1 MKRARLFVPFL
12 TLFLL
17 SACGQQELVDYTP
30 SVPDSPAVP
39 AVDTVSTVDPLPIQ
53 DNTLYIYTLRKPKGT
68 IAAYDEAMAAT
79 TIQGILNR
87 ECGPILYIQSQ
98 AMGMPQYWLEI
109 LSTDG
114 WLAGRTQVRLETFD
128 DLMALAI
135 NKVNRCVIWD
145 PSVPATVNVATTIVK
160 EYDDGTMPDYHKV
173 SHGESFLEFL
183 SGSERRGLYLMDEP
197 EAALSPQRQLSLL
210 IYIARMAAA
219 GSQFIIATH
228 SPILLGTP
236 DAEILEFSSDGIRPC
251 AYEDT
256 ESYSVTRL
264 FLENRERMLRELLD
278 DHES

>member
-1 MKRARLFVPFL
+1 MMK
-12 TLFLL
+12 
-17 SACGQQELVDYTP
+17 Q
-30 SVPDSPAVP
+30 
-39 AVDTVSTVDPLPIQ
+39 
-53 DNTLYIYTLRKPKGT
+53 LYIRSVCIDWGQVERASYLWSIPALKSLSQLAFHRQVTFFAGENGSGKSTLLEALAVSSGFNAEGGT
-68 IAAYDEAMAAT
+68 KNYHFSTYDDVSSLADAVR
-79 TIQGILNR
+79 LVR
-87 ECGPILYIQSQ
+87 GPI
-98 AMGMPQYWLEI
+98 MPR
-109 LSTDG
+109 
-114 WLAGRTQVRLETFD
+114 AGYFFRAESFF
-128 DLMALAI
+128 
-135 NKVNRCVIWD
+135 
-145 PSVPATVNVATTIVK
+145 NVATTIVK

-236 DAEILEFSSDGIRPC
+236 YAEILEFSSDGIRPC

-264 FLENRERMLRELLD
+264 FLENRERMLRKLLD